1 MITGAVYVDAPHR
14 CVIPRVW
21 KAANTL
27 ERMRGL
33 LGRAQLSPGE
43 GFLIESCNLVHTVG
57 MRYALDLVFLD
68 AEGRI
73 CKITEA
79 VRPMRCAG
87 AFAAKATLEL
97 LAGTLAPMGLRL
109 GQQLQWQASAAQ
121 VAGDAVLQ

>member
-1 MITGAVYVDAPHR
+1 
-14 CVIPRVW
+14 
-21 KAANTL
+21 
-27 ERMRGL
+27 MRGL
-33 LGRAQLSPGE
+33 LGRAQLAPGE

-68 AEGRI
+68 AEWRI

-109 GQQLQWQASAAQ
+109 GQQLQWQAVAAQ
-121 VAGDAVLQ
+121 VAGDAVRQ